1 MRLLGKK
8 KINLDVKAI
17 LAFALP
23 VLIMALAFLFAQ
35 TEPGSIL
42 PVEATLRHSKTDE
55 DIITTVND
63 GMKDHDV
70 ILDSLSSDSAM
81 LRNNGIKRIIT
92 EYCDPFFILSLG
104 MEGGMCLVF
113 LFLAFFIRFGLAG
126 LMMQRLLSSRIGF
139 GAFFEVLL
147 SVIYSLSS
155 VALLSSSSV
164 QLMDLM
170 ILLPL
175 MLKGYDELIM
185 PGGSM
190 VNIKTVVICVLVFIS
205 GIHGMIQG
213 IFASVVFGL
222 FISITRYG
230 RFAGVMRSLARIALN
245 SLLAIVITAFINI
258 PRFACI
264 EYEKFEPGLFEEGGM
279 NYALFDLFSANASG
293 IAVDSSAYVVP
304 AMYIGIITF
313 ILIMILYLNSSI
325 PIRIKMIIMIVTVM
339 VYATC
344 AYDPVVRILSFTYFS
359 NAGSVARLISLVV
372 ILFTA
377 AGISA
382 RNLYAAGRNTIYAS
396 AFIAIAVV
404 VISNA
409 SENVYGY
416 MNYQLFVTP
425 ASAIGAVI
433 FLLSYI
439 RAHDRRIMIAFAVT
453 ATAVLFLNT
462 AYSLMMS
469 AVSPSDYVMSRYQ
482 DDSSGDE
489 VESDVSLSVLDDRY
503 AFVVVSDDD
512 LVKTVNP
519 DPAGMLNDLAAGM
532 LIDEVFA
539 GAEYEEVSNEGFVKD
554 EDGSY
559 YIDAGDVCEL
569 IISAEA
575 EEDIY
580 VSSGIN
586 GPVHISEMSS
596 RIDRFPERMY
606 HSGPFISRIPC
617 GSGNVEVS
625 LSMDDEG
632 KYYGKTGVYYL
643 RERELDK
650 VMLMTGNI
658 GNGRFT
664 LQDENIPYKEG
675 SRSLITGMPYNVNI
689 RVTVQGSECATY
701 NYQGLLAAH
710 IGNAGTGAEL
720 EIVPELGG
728 MVTGAMLTAVGL
740 IMMGCLI
747 LITNKDTVRKNGGI
761 IYA

>member
-1 MRLLGKK
+1 MRILGKK

-17 LAFALP
+17 LAFAVP
-23 VLIMALAFLFAQ
+23 VFIMALAFLFAR

-42 PVEATLRHSKTDE
+42 PVEATLRHNKTDE

-63 GMKDHDV
+63 GMRDHDI

-104 MEGGMCLVF
+104 MEGELCLVF
-113 LFLAFFIRFGLAG
+113 LFIVFFVKFGLAG
-126 LMMQRLLSSRIGF
+126 LAMQRLLSSRIGF

-147 SVIYSLSS
+147 SVLYSLSS
-155 VALLSSSSV
+155 TALLSSSSV

-170 ILLPL
+170 ILFPL

-185 PGGSM
+185 PGGKA
-190 VNIKTVVICVLVFIS
+190 VNIKTITICVLVFVS

-213 IFASVVFGL
+213 LFASIIFAL

-230 RFAGVMRSLARIALN
+230 RFAGVMRSLARIAMN

-264 EYEKFEPGLFEEGGM
+264 EYEKFPQELFEEGGM
-279 NYALFDLFSANASG
+279 NYALFDLFSSNASG

-313 ILIMILYLNSSI
+313 MLIMILYLNGNI
-325 PIRIKMIIMIVTVM
+325 PIRIKMIIMTVTVM

-344 AYDPVVRILSFTYFS
+344 AYDPVVKILSFSYFS
-359 NAGSVARLISLVV
+359 NAGSVARLISLIV

-382 RNLYAAGRNTIYAS
+382 RNLSSAGRNTVYAS

-404 VISNA
+404 VISNT

-425 ASAIGAVI
+425 ASAIGAAV
-433 FLLSYI
+433 FLLSYL
-439 RAHDRRIMIAFAVT
+439 RGHDRRKMTAFAVL
-453 ATAVLFLNT
+453 ALAVLFLNT
-462 AYSLMMS
+462 SYSLMMS

-482 DDSSGDE
+482 DEQSGNE
-489 VESDVSLSVLDDRY
+489 VESDVSLSVLEDRY

-512 LVKTVNP
+512 LVKSAYP

-532 LIDEVFA
+532 MIDEVFA
-539 GAEYEEVSNEGFVKD
+539 GVEYKEVSNEGFTRD
-554 EDGSY
+554 EDGVF

-569 IISAEA
+569 IISADA
-575 EEDIY
+575 EENIY
-580 VSSGIN
+580 ISSGIN

-596 RIDRFPERMY
+596 RIDRYPERMY
-606 HSGPFISRIPC
+606 YGGPFISRIPC
-617 GSGNVEVS
+617 GQGNVEVS
-625 LSMDDEG
+625 LTIDDEG
-632 KYYGKTGVYYL
+632 KYFGKAGVYYL

-650 VMLMTGNI
+650 VMLMTGDI

-664 LQDENIPYKEG
+664 LQEENIPYKEG

-689 RVTVQGSECATY
+689 KVTVQGSECVTY

-720 EIVPELGG
+720 EIIPELGG
-728 MVTGAMLTAVGL
+728 IITGVMLTVVGL

-747 LITNKDTVRKNGGI
+747 LITNKDIVRKNGGI